1 MNLKFLILSLLSFNV
16 WAAQT
21 HQIKFQ
27 LMSETTTGTKKIWKL
42 ERDKEGHKLNGL
54 MLKPERI
61 VNNPQAIKVL
71 GTTERIPLKNCYGG
85 TYRYQVFSRGK
96 KARTEHGCLS
106 SERFLSLKSAF
117 DSIGGTL

>member
-1 MNLKFLILSLLSFNV
+1 MNLKFLVFGLLCFSV
-16 WAAQT
+16 EAAKPQ
-21 HQIKFQ
+21 QMKFQ

-71 GTTERIPLKNCYGG
+71 GTTVRIPLKNCYGG
-85 TYRYQVFSRGK
+85 TYRYQVFSNGK
-96 KARTEHGCLS
+96 KSRTEHGCLS